1 MKWKIDFQ
9 IKICCNIR
17 NRRMKHRYALID
29 KILRS
34 LYFILIA
41 VIIYDFTFA
50 KNICSSKKEN

>member
-1 MKWKIDFQ
+1 MKWKIDLQ

-17 NRRMKHRYALID
+17 NRRMKHTYALID

-50 KNICSSKKEN
+50 KNICSSKKKN